1 MDFQGFEI
9 VCPACQGELNRATQA
24 TPGYTCS
31 ECSAFYPLILGIP
44 DFRIFPDPYIG
55 IEADRA
61 KGLWLAEHFDQ
72 FDFEALVHFYYE
84 HTPAVSATQA
94 RQYTRGVLAA
104 ENRAHASLVNWGL
117 TGELA
122 ASTHPAKILE
132 IGCGTGPLMVAMH
145 PLPVKKIGV
154 DIAFRWLVVA
164 KKRLAE
170 AGIQA
175 PLICACAEAL
185 PFPRDTFDFVVS
197 ESTIEHV
204 RDQERVLSESNR
216 VLKPS
221 ARLFLSTP
229 NRFSLGPD
237 PQVGIPAGGYLPAAW
252 IAWWVRRQGGIP
264 PQRRLF
270 SAKTLQQVLV
280 KAGFEIDAVRQ
291 VQITPAQRDQFGLIM
306 RRLIDGYSF
315 VQKLPLAASI
325 LNQIGPLFYIS
336 ATLNKPA

>member
-1 MDFQGFEI
+1 MEFQGFKI
-9 VCPACQGELNRATQA
+9 VCPACQGELNSATQA

-31 ECSAFYPLILGIP
+31 ECSAFYPVILGIP
-44 DFRIFPDPYIG
+44 DFRISPDPYIG

-61 KGLWLAEHFDQ
+61 KGLWLAENLDQ

-84 HTPAVSATQA
+84 HTPAVSPAQA

-104 ENRAHASLVNWGL
+104 ENRARASLDTWGL
-117 TGELA
+117 NSELA
-122 ASTHPAKILE
+122 ASKKPARALE
-132 IGCGTGPLMVAMH
+132 IGCGTGPLMVAMQ
-145 PLPVKKIGV
+145 PLSVDMIGV

-170 AGIQA
+170 AGLHA

-185 PFPRDTFDFVVS
+185 PFPKDIFDIVVS

-252 IAWWVRRQGGIP
+252 IAWWVRKQGGIP

-270 SAKTLQQVLV
+270 SAKTLLQALAT
-280 KAGFEIDAVRQ
+280 AGFKVDEVRQ
-291 VQITPAQRDQFGLIM
+291 VQITPAQRAQFGTAM
-306 RRLIDGYSF
+306 RWLMDGYRL
-315 VQKLPLAASI
+315 VQKLPLATRI
-325 LNQIGPLFYIS
+325 LNHVGPLFYIS
-336 ATLNKPA
+336 ATLVKSG